1 MDELRMKFN
10 DFIHPNMEAI
20 SRREEF
26 LKDREDVINI
36 NLSSGMISAEISGIV
51 IEP

>member
-20 SRREEF
+20 SRRDQF
-26 LKDREDVINI
+26 LNERDDVKNINI
-36 NLSSGMISAEISGIV
+36 TNGMITAEISNIV
-51 IEP
+51 IIP